1 MHKGGD
7 KATKIIQILKNEK
20 AGLKLQDSIRARG
33 LLAVP
38 RGIANIVAS
47 NRGEAK
53 NWLTNT
59 EADGSGRGQPGD
71 LLRGRRHLGGGG
83 DGH

>member
-1 MHKGGD
+1 MDIKGE
-7 KATKIIQILKNEK
+7 KATKINQILKNET
-20 AGLKLQDSIRARG
+20 AGLQLQDSIQARG

-59 EADGSGRGQPGD
+59 EADTE
-71 LLRGRRHLGGGG
+71 LLQQLDWKYTFLRDE
-83 DGH
+83 DGYLN